1 MFRVVSDGAQ
11 RSPVKKKTL
20 CSCICKQLKFMR
32 PFVPYLY
39 SASDCIPLFRC
50 RERREENIN
59 EPRRNECKIR
69 DLDKRTSEGTNV
81 RSENSGRVYGNIIPL
96 SSSSTSRLAS
106 HVILQF
112 NGGVRLLRETYPASA
127 LALDPQRR
135 LGI

>member
-1 MFRVVSDGAQ
+1 
-11 RSPVKKKTL
+11 
-20 CSCICKQLKFMR
+20 MR

-50 RERREENIN
+50 GERKAENIN

-69 DLDKRTSEGTNV
+69 DLNKRTAREQTSEPKILAEFAEILFRFRRAT
-81 RSENSGRVYGNIIPL
+81 RK
-96 SSSSTSRLAS
+96 LAS
-106 HVILQF
+106 HVILQL
-112 NGGVRLLRETYPASA
+112 NGGVRLLGETYPVSA